1 MIFVFA
7 RPCTND
13 PSKLSRAP
21 KEGLQQ
27 QNASVTCVWTCARGS
42 RRAFAMALA
51 LAESASAR

>member
-27 QNASVTCVWTCARGS
+27 QNRLRYVCVDMRPRITAGFRDGACAGPKR
-42 RRAFAMALA
+42 
-51 LAESASAR
+51 